1 MTKRGTP
8 DQIPGFD
15 KERDPQPAEEALCGD
30 SLGKQEGKDEPS
42 FRVNHCEK
50 PDPRSDLRCLSVL
63 SVLNFSRHTFFFHK
77 SLDQTL
83 AACKSKMKHS
93 QVNADVCKIPKDF
106 CCQQMD
112 VGEFPGSIFQ
122 AAASDNRR
130 ESVYVSRISTKYFNT
145 SKKG

>member
-1 MTKRGTP
+1 MTKRGTL

-106 CCQQMD
+106 LLSTD
-112 VGEFPGSIFQ
+112 GRRRVSGLHIPGSGIRQPPGIRLRF
-122 AAASDNRR
+122 
-130 ESVYVSRISTKYFNT
+130 
-145 SKKG
+145 